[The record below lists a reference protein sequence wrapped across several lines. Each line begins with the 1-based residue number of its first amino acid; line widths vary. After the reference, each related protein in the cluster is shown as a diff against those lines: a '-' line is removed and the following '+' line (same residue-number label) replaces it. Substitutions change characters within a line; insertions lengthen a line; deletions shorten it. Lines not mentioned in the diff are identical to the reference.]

1 MSAYVAKHLQ
11 GRQRDWSL
19 ATQQRLEMI
28 TSVLG
33 SIKSMKILGLDDA
46 VISLVTNLRA
56 REISLSKRLGWI
68 MLAHNASGKPTPT
81 WSLAYLRVSFY

>member
-19 ATQQRLEMI
+19 ATQKRLEII

-33 SIKSMKILGLDDA
+33 RIKSMKILGLDDA
-46 VISLVTNLRA
+46 IISLVTNLKA

-68 MLAHNASGKPTPT
+68 MLAHNASGKLTPT
-81 WSLAYLRVSFY
+81 